1 MLIYRMT
8 NVRLARVMSI
18 VRPAISLVLVSSL
31 LVATLVAGLVTGK
44 RRRLAEMQSGHTEV
58 LLLSE
63 AYQHLQSS
71 FYPPNQLDTQAMTHG
86 AIRGLLASLED
97 PHTFFLEP
105 EQRRL
110 ESDSLQGEFCGIGVL
125 LLAEGGLVTIA
136 DISPDSPA
144 EQAGLRV
151 GDTVQVVND
160 TRVIY
165 LSLDEVVLLIRGPL
179 GTAVR
184 VQVLRNGQLLQLTA
198 IRGRIELPSL
208 SWQLLS
214 DAVGYVRIDSFTG
227 RTGEE
232 LVRALNSMAG
242 SETSALVLDLRGNG
256 GGAVDGATAVL
267 GQLLGHGIAY
277 RELNQGQLERRH
289 PIPFNAEAIDWPLA
303 ILIDGGTASAAEIV
317 AAALRDHRRGK
328 LIGEATFGKGS
339 MQGIFE
345 LGDGSSIHVTIARWL
360 SSHGVPIEGS
370 GVRPDL
376 VVAAVPADGER
387 DKVLNAAMQYLDEEL
402 QSTN

>member
-1 MLIYRMT
+1 MT

-110 ESDSLQGEFCGIGVL
+110 ESDSLQGEFGGIGVL
-125 LLAEGGLVTIA
+125 LLAEGGVVTIA

-151 GDTVQVVND
+151 GDTVQAVND
-160 TRVIY
+160 TRVIN

-232 LVRALNSMAG
+232 LVRALSSMAG

-370 GVRPDL
+370 GVQPDL